1 MKAACTRTREER
13 GQPRGNML
21 TVPAAMTKK
30 ARLTRPTLSPRGQPG
45 HHRVP
50 GGPRSARTSRG
61 GPEPQAGPAG
71 THPTATR
78 RQRRAGCTMRASQ
91 AAASRP
97 SGDRGPGG
105 TGAGPSLSE
114 LQSERSAV
122 PGSSGSSKNTQPTAS
137 ARKPAHADPRHS
149 AIWTHRRTGSYRI
162 LSRLAPPPSWA
173 RDDVDARNVTP
184 ARHRLFLPVG
194 GATAKLQAPPP
205 ELWVELWVGWRR
217 GDNGAG
223 LGDSLCSHRGS
234 GAGRCCCAV
243 LTLYE
248 QRQ

>member
-1 MKAACTRTREER
+1 
-13 GQPRGNML
+13 ML
-21 TVPAAMTKK
+21 TIPAAMTKK
-30 ARLTRPTLSPRGQPG
+30 ARLTRPTPSPRGQPG

-50 GGPRSARTSRG
+50 GAPRSARTSRG

-122 PGSSGSSKNTQPTAS
+122 PGSSGSSRNTQPTAS
-137 ARKPAHADPRHS
+137 ARKPAHAEPRHN
-149 AIWTHRRTGSYRI
+149 AMWTHRCTSGDRS
-162 LSRLAPPPSWA
+162 LSRLAPTPSWT
-173 RDDVDARNVTP
+173 RDDVARETSH
-184 ARHRLFLPVG
+184 ARATGPPSRWAELLLNCSLCYGWSYGWAG
-194 GATAKLQAPPP
+194 GRRQP
-205 ELWVELWVGWRR
+205 GWR
-217 GDNGAG
+217 
-223 LGDSLCSHRGS
+223 LGYLLFTS
-234 GAGRCCCAV
+234 
-243 LTLYE
+243 
-248 QRQ
+248 